1 MDLGTSRQGRSSEE
15 KWDIFSI
22 GIAANT
28 FPSTEFKV
36 TEKRN
41 FFQNLLCTKFDDD
54 DDDDDDVNNELN
66 LWSRVP
72 FLKLIVPQPARSS
85 PPFKEHECSLTL

>member
-1 MDLGTSRQGRSSEE
+1 LDLGTSRQGRSSEE
-15 KWDIFSI
+15 KWDICSI

-28 FPSTEFKV
+28 FPGTEFKF

-41 FFQNLLCTKFDDD
+41 FFQNLLRTNF

-72 FLKLIVPQPARSS
+72 FLKLTVPQPVKKF
-85 PPFKEHECSLTL
+85 PTF